1 MEPTLKI
8 SVGSTR
14 KAEETR
20 SRILSEA
27 LTLFRERGFDQTTMR
42 DIARAANVAIGA
54 AYYYFES
61 KEALVMAFYG
71 EASKSMH
78 EQIEMALGRKT
89 DLKAR
94 LRAVIDVKFEYF
106 GPNRKFLGALLRH
119 AADPD
124 HPLSPFSEQTRE
136 IRERAMHHFAEALD
150 GCNFRLPEDLHPHL
164 PKLLWLYQMGL
175 FRSWV
180 DDRARA
186 QTHHVTFR
194 DGRMRRDAH
203 FRKGF
208 RYAVEEGI
216 ESFRADRYLIAIV
229 YGSVRREHLGDRF
242 AAMFVPHF
250 FKPSYG

>member
-1 MEPTLKI
+1 MEPTLKTPALKT

-20 SRILSEA
+20 GRILSEA

-42 DIARAANVAIGA
+42 DIARAAGVAIGA

-78 EQIEMALGRKT
+78 EQIETALGRKT

-136 IRERAMHHFAEALD
+136 IRERDMHHFAEALD

-175 FRSWV
+175 ILFWVYDRSPQQVRTERLV
-180 DDRARA
+180 DKSLGI
-186 QTHHVTFR
+186 VTGMLKLSKSPF
-194 DGRMRRDAH
+194 MRPVR
-203 FRKGF
+203 R
-208 RYAVEEGI
+208 
-216 ESFRADRYLIAIV
+216 IAIELLEAV
-229 YGSVRREHLGDRF
+229 SEER
-242 AAMFVPHF
+242 AAAQ
-250 FKPSYG
+250 